1 MQHKVYLPM
10 TSLMAD
16 LLIVSSFYC
25 FNICYVSAVRF
36 IYELRQKC
44 SFFLIGHIATIASIV
59 FASYCFYPTMDV
71 FRYNR
76 TDVCRMKPCH
86 FTDLLGIC
94 SFGTHDQYFKFC
106 FRAFVSIRFPSQFD
120 LFFLC

>member
-59 FASYCFYPTMDV
+59 LASYCFFPTMDV

-76 TDVCRMKPCH
+76 TDVCRMKPRH
-86 FTDLLGIC
+86 FTDLLGIF
-94 SFGTHDQYFKFC
+94 SFGGEFSRH
-106 FRAFVSIRFPSQFD
+106 
-120 LFFLC
+120 FLGSDG